1 MNDIIINRRLR
12 QISLENHIKKVYNHN
27 PLNHLR
33 SVAAVF
39 LPHRYAR
46 LSISATN
53 TKAEFH
59 RTFPGP
65 RQHSP
70 KVREAKNKEP
80 IVPSLDFEQEKN
92 IFRQFYDNNRKL
104 LVNAKNTY
112 IRIINSLIRRSDVGE
127 VTKIEG
133 RVKDKEECIRK
144 FHRKYQNNLETDE
157 LPYEIRD
164 FISDL
169 IGVRIVCLY
178 EDQIPAVSEVLK
190 RHFKVLDITDKISAA
205 ESTEDY
211 FGYKGLHM
219 DLALSDA
226 MASLPK
232 YLPYAG
238 YSFEV
243 QIRSLIQDAWSV
255 LDHKIKYKKSIPID
269 LKRRITILSALF
281 ELADREFRE
290 IRNATTELMQE
301 ATVAPICDQ
310 PDNASETPVREE
322 TATSAKIVNVFNFL
336 RIAGHFFR
344 DFEFDDYKVDDFVHD
359 ILKLDN
365 NFQKSDLHTALTEN
379 LKIIK
384 DYRDH
389 FIAEN
394 PDKTFSPYTSIRHC
408 LYLYNQEL
416 FERILSRGARKR
428 FAGWLNEFQ
437 GDRS

>member
-1 MNDIIINRRLR
+1 M
-12 QISLENHIKKVYNHN
+12 
-27 PLNHLR
+27 
-33 SVAAVF
+33 
-39 LPHRYAR
+39 
-46 LSISATN
+46 
-53 TKAEFH
+53 
-59 RTFPGP
+59 
-65 RQHSP
+65 
-70 KVREAKNKEP
+70 
-80 IVPSLDFEQEKN
+80 PSLDFEQEKTV
-92 IFRQFYDNNRKL
+92 FRQFYENNQKL
-104 LVNAKNTY
+104 LTNAKNAY

-133 RVKDKEECIRK
+133 RVKDKEECIKK
-144 FHRKYQNNLETDE
+144 FHRKYLSNLETDE
-157 LPYEIRD
+157 QPYEIKD

-169 IGVRIVCLY
+169 IGVRVVCLY
-178 EDQIPAVSEVLK
+178 EDQIPVVSEVLQ
-190 RHFKVLDITDKISAA
+190 RHFKVLDVTDKISEA
-205 ESTEDY
+205 ERTEDY

-219 DLALSDA
+219 DLALSDT

-255 LDHKIKYKKSIPID
+255 LDHKIKYKKSIPVD

-301 ATVAPICDQ
+301 ATGAPISDH
-310 PDNASETPVREE
+310 PDNASGTPARAV
-322 TATSAKIVNVFNFL
+322 TTTSAKTINAFDFQ

-359 ILKLDN
+359 ILKLDSE
-365 NFQKSDLHTALTEN
+365 FQKSDLHSALTEN

-394 PDKTFSPYTSIRHC
+394 PGKTFSHYTSIRHC

-428 FAGWLNEFQ
+428 FAMWLDEFP
-437 GDRS
+437 GDRN